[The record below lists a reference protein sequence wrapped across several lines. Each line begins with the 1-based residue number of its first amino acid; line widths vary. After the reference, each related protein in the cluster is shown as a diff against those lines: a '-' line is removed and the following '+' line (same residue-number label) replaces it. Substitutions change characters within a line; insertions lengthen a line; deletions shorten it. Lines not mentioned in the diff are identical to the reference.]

1 MHGAVATASPS
12 RAPTRLVGEKPLLRF
27 ITCGSVDDG
36 KSTLIGRLLYDAD
49 LAPDDIIAALE
60 SNSKKHG
67 TQGEALDFALLVDG
81 LAAEREQGITI
92 DVAYRYFATDR
103 RKFIV
108 ADTPGHE
115 QYTRNMAVGASTAEL
130 AILLVDARKG
140 ILPQT
145 RRHSVITSM
154 FGVRHVVV
162 AVNKMDLVGYSE
174 EVFRKIE
181 ADFRAFAEHLRFASI
196 YVAPLVA
203 KDGDNLVHGSP
214 NMPWHDG
221 PPLLSY
227 LEGVAVEDVMR
238 IAPFRY
244 PVQWVNRPN
253 LDFRGFSGFISGG
266 NIQPGD
272 IVRILPAGRDT
283 RVTRI
288 ATFDGDL
295 ESAVSGQSV
304 TLTLAEEIDVSRGDL
319 LCSPVSPAKVGDR
332 LEARLLWLVR
342 EPLVVGKSYLLKMGA
357 KTTPAAVTTVDAR
370 IEIETGRA
378 EPVAEETTLAFN
390 EIGEARLSLE
400 TVVACDPYVENR
412 ETGGFILIDRIT
424 NETVAVGMVKGGGG
438 LEWPRRAAARGAQ
451 LRLDGRP
458 AADARDL
465 AADADAQPRQGVV
478 LALAGERFDIPDRL
492 RIRQGRAARRRN
504 HRSRADRDLR
514 PLLFPRTV
522 LDAIQLWTGAR
533 GNAAARRRGLVVA
546 PLNAPRPSWRRR
558 GRRLSA
564 ARKDERR
571 ARAPAP

>member
-1 MHGAVATASPS
+1 MHGAVAAASPS
-12 RAPTRLVGEKPLLRF
+12 RAPARLVGEKPLLRF

-60 SNSKKHG
+60 SDSKKHG
-67 TQGEALDFALLVDG
+67 TQGEELDFALLVDG

-181 ADFRAFAEHLRFASI
+181 ADFHAFADHLRFASI

-203 KDGDNLVHGSP
+203 KDGDNLVHYSA

-227 LEGVAVEDVMR
+227 LEGVAVEDATR
-238 IAPFRY
+238 IAPFRM

-272 IVRILPAGRDT
+272 IVRVLPSGRDT
-283 RVTRI
+283 RVARI
-288 ATFDGDL
+288 VTFDGDL
-295 ESAVSGQSV
+295 ESAVSGQSA
-304 TLTLAEEIDVSRGDL
+304 TLTLTEEIDISRGDL
-319 LCSPVSPAKVGDR
+319 LCSPVSPAKTGDR
-332 LEARLLWLVR
+332 LEAKLLWLVR
-342 EPLVVGKSYLLKMGA
+342 EPLVVGKSYLLKLGT
-357 KTTPAAVTTVDAR
+357 KTAPAAVTAVDAR
-370 IEIETGRA
+370 IDIETGLPQPLP
-378 EPVAEETTLAFN
+378 EGSTLAFN
-390 EIGEARLSLE
+390 EIGGARLSLE
-400 TVVACDPYVENR
+400 TVIACDPYGENR

-424 NETVAVGMVKGGGG
+424 NETVAVGMVKAVAASNGRVAPPLTELSYASMEG
-438 LEWPRRAAARGAQ
+438 LPLARESFRPTPTRSLVKALSWLLPASISTFLIAYAFVQSAA
-451 LRLDGRP
+451 
-458 AADARDL
+458 L
-465 AADADAQPRQGVV
+465 AAEITGVEMIAIF
-478 LALAGERFDIPDRL
+478 ALYYFHERFWSRL
-492 RIRQGRAARRRN
+492 NFGLATEEAR
-504 HRSRADRDLR
+504 SGDDQSL
-514 PLLFPRTV
+514 
-522 LDAIQLWTGAR
+522 
-533 GNAAARRRGLVVA
+533 
-546 PLNAPRPSWRRR
+546 
-558 GRRLSA
+558 
-564 ARKDERR
+564 
-571 ARAPAP
+571 

>member
-1 MHGAVATASPS
+1 
-12 RAPTRLVGEKPLLRF
+12 KPLLRF
-27 ITCGSVDDG
+27 ITCGSADDG

-60 SNSKKHG
+60 SDSKKHG

-92 DVAYRYFATDR
+92 DVAYRYFATDK

-115 QYTRNMAVGASTAEL
+115 QYTRNMAVGASTADL

-174 EVFRKIE
+174 ATFRKIE
-181 ADFRAFAEHLRFASI
+181 ADFRAFADNLRFASI

-203 KDGDNLVHGSP
+203 KDGDNLVHTGA

-227 LEGVAVEDVMR
+227 LESVAIEDATR
-238 IAPFRY
+238 IAPFRM

-272 IVRILPAGRDT
+272 IVRVLPSGRDT
-283 RVTRI
+283 RVARI

-295 ESAVSGQSV
+295 DSAVSGQSA
-304 TLTLAEEIDVSRGDL
+304 TLTLTEEIDISRGDL
-319 LCSPVSPAKVGDR
+319 LCSPVSPAKTGDR
-332 LEARLLWLVR
+332 LEAKLLWLVR
-342 EPLVVGKSYLLKMGA
+342 EPLVVGKSYLLKLGT
-357 KTTPAAVTTVDAR
+357 KTTPAALTTVDTR
-370 IEIETGRA
+370 IDIETGLPQPLP
-378 EPVAEETTLAFN
+378 EGSSLAFN
-390 EIGEARLSLE
+390 EIGDARLSLE
-400 TVVACDPYVENR
+400 TVIACDPYVENR
-412 ETGGFILIDRIT
+412 ETGGFILIDRIS
-424 NETVAVGMVKGGGG
+424 NETVAVGMVKAV
-438 LEWPRRAAARGAQ
+438 AASN
-451 LRLDGRP
+451 
-458 AADARDL
+458 
-465 AADADAQPRQGVV
+465 
-478 LALAGERFDIPDRL
+478 
-492 RIRQGRAARRRN
+492 GRAAPPLTELSYASMEGVEIERE
-504 HRSRADRDLR
+504 HLR
-514 PLLFPRTV
+514 PSQRRSLAKAFSWLAPASLSTLLIVGAFVRDFA
-522 LDAIQLWTGAR
+522 LALEITGAEMLAIFALYYIHER
-533 GNAAARRRGLVVA
+533 FWTRYSYGLE
-546 PLNAPRPSWRRR
+546 
-558 GRRLSA
+558 
-564 ARKDERR
+564 ARKEQDG
-571 ARAPAP
+571 